1 MHSCPKYKAN
11 PGTEK
16 CCGKELTYH
25 RIKICK
31 LCSKLSLG
39 KILLR
44 SALNVCSSHRSVT
57 TLLESKK
64 NIAEEWQ
71 GQTLTGRVPQN
82 HVRSSGTGRNLVRNM

>member
-1 MHSCPKYKAN
+1 MHSCPKYKPN

-16 CCGKELTYH
+16 LCGKELTYH
-25 RIKICK
+25 RIKICR

-44 SALNVCSSHRSVT
+44 SALDVCSSHRSVT

-64 NIAEEWQ
+64 IAEEWQ